1 MGRYQFMA
9 VSIAGVL
16 ACGSASA
23 REAFVAEVTDIGGK
37 VLVDSGSGFVQ
48 IAGPGGLKLGDRVL
62 VKGKESHAVLSYG
75 PSCSFPVPADT
86 VATVAEATCTTG
98 TQGGPVIFERFRP
111 LGWGIL
117 SGIITL
123 AVALASG
130 M

>member
-9 VSIAGVL
+9 VSVAALL

-23 REAFVAEVTDIGGK
+23 REGFVAEVTDISGK

-62 VKGKESHAVLSYG
+62 VKGKQSRAVLSYG
-75 PSCSFPVPADT
+75 PSCSFPVPANT
-86 VATVAEATCTTG
+86 IATVAEATCTTG
-98 TQGGPVIFERFRP
+98 TQGGGPVFERIRP

-117 SGIITL
+117 SGI
-123 AVALASG
+123 AALAFALISG
-130 M
+130 